1 MNLLIPAVTVRFLCD
16 SQRKALLIKLLEIFF
31 VSHLLTNFIHNH
43 RLLNFQ
49 ATKNDDELNWA
60 FKSVSQI
67 LASSQISLCLW
78 TIKLLI
84 FQRISHFQLDI
95 ERVSITNFS
104 EIDHH
109 NTTHTHTGTHWDALC
124 YASSGNIFFPITS
137 INQMA
142 KISHL
147 FYYDSKMLTAYITN
161 ITSISGLPLITV

>member
-1 MNLLIPAVTVRFLCD
+1 MNMNLLIPAVTVRFLCD

-78 TIKLLI
+78 TIELLI

-109 NTTHTHTGTHWDALC
+109 NTTNTHTGTGTCVHTHLYIDKFSCSLKGE
-124 YASSGNIFFPITS
+124 SSWL
-137 INQMA
+137 QRM
-142 KISHL
+142 
-147 FYYDSKMLTAYITN
+147 Y
-161 ITSISGLPLITV
+161 